1 MTEYLVVFCGDNTQR
16 IYRTDVGKGFVRLNS
31 AGWPF
36 GDHQT
41 FQQATEGWI
50 RLRFRNNLAEAFSEA
65 GWLLG
70 CPRCGNG
77 VLRQSHQVEP
87 PVEVPY
93 RIRCPECGFHVTGVT
108 SDDAR
113 MRWNSVP
120 RPQSGSETKETPR
133 ERKESD

>member
-65 GWLLG
+65 GWLLECPKCG
-70 CPRCGNG
+70 CD

-93 RIRCPECGFHVTGVT
+93 RIACPECGFHVTGVT
-108 SDDAR
+108 EEDAR

-120 RPQSGSETKETPR
+120 RPQSGSETKETPH